1 MILGSRV
8 VPRVINDAYCKSSED
23 YYFAEVGDYKIHC
36 ASIMPMIKFEEAAEN
51 SEEIDKSIFN
61 NEKKLY
67 FKSTVKTQNFLTAR
81 FVGRAPLKFYGPK
94 TKMGE
99 QFILICKDNNPSYK
113 MRYFGTEDAIR
124 GFNRG
129 ANDSF
134 IMPKGD

>member
-1 MILGSRV
+1 MILGSRNIS
-8 VPRVINDAYCKSSED
+8 RVINDSYCKSSED
-23 YYFAEVGDYKIHC
+23 YYFTEVGDYKIY
-36 ASIMPMIKFEEAAEN
+36 SSSLMPMIKFEEAREE
-51 SEEIDKSIFN
+51 SIEIDSSIFN
-61 NEKKLY
+61 NEEKLHFKKTT
-67 FKSTVKTQNFLTAR
+67 KIQNYLTAR

-94 TKMGE
+94 TKYGE

-134 IMPKGD
+134 ILSKR